1 MNTKQSFKN
10 LNDPSIQSRVAR
22 KNKKWRERER
32 ERERENLLNECSNN
46 KCYVLAFRYIQMPTW
61 REAQQPTQAFKG
73 KSSKPN
79 LFQSINIGGAKNLA
93 IWYH

>member
-32 ERERENLLNECSNN
+32 ESLLNECSNN
-46 KCYVLAFRYIQMPTW
+46 KCYVLAFRYIYMPTW
-61 REAQQPTQAFKG
+61 KEAQQPTQAFKG

-79 LFQSINIGGAKNLA
+79 LFQSISIGGAKNLA
-93 IWYH
+93 ICYH

>member
-1 MNTKQSFKN
+1 MK
-10 LNDPSIQSRVAR
+10 
-22 KNKKWRERER
+22 RERER
-32 ERERENLLNECSNN
+32 ERESNN